1 MEIYRIFKRLFSR
14 NFVFKNYWWI
24 CLGFVVLSISGVI
37 LFQIN
42 LQNQGTTITGIIA
55 VALSLCYFAQQQK
68 LAETKLFKE
77 LFTEFNNRY
86 DAMNGRLSS
95 IPAESPV
102 NIQDRQTIIDYFNLC
117 SEEYLFRKEG
127 YIHDEVWTAWCRG
140 MSEYFGKE
148 PFFSIWKEEE
158 KNGSYYGLTN
168 AKICE
173 GAGLPGNY
181 FDAGKLS
188 RRVVVESPQIRP

>member
-1 MEIYRIFKRLFSR
+1 MNH
-14 NFVFKNYWWI
+14 NFVFKNYWWLAI
-24 CLGFVVLSISGVI
+24 FGVALLSVFSMSMPDR
-37 LFQIN
+37 
-42 LQNQGTTITGIIA
+42 GTFIGAIIA
-55 VALSLCYFAQQQK
+55 GAISFCYLVQQQK
-68 LAETKLFKE
+68 LSETILFKK

-86 DAMNGRLSS
+86 DAINGKLSS

-140 MSEYFGKE
+140 MSEYFRKE
-148 PFFSIWKEEE
+148 PFFSIWEEEE
-158 KNGSYYGLTN
+158 KNGSYYGLTT

-173 GAGLPGNY
+173 GAGLPGN
-181 FDAGKLS
+181 
-188 RRVVVESPQIRP
+188 